1 MKDEL
6 LKNILN
12 NMDGFIKHNNI
23 IITKLDKDDVWLEVS
38 LNKNSMNPYNIAH
51 GGLIYTM
58 ADTAMGLLIRNT
70 LENNYVTVNSQIDF
84 LKPGNS
90 KKLIAKAKIIKNGKR
105 IIFAKAEIMDEEK
118 NIIATCRGT
127 YICIN

>member
-1 MKDEL
+1 
-6 LKNILN
+6 
-12 NMDGFIKHNNI
+12 
-23 IITKLDKDDVWLEVS
+23 
-38 LNKNSMNPYNIAH
+38 
-51 GGLIYTM
+51 M

-118 NIIATCRGT
+118 NIIATCIGT
-127 YICIN
+127 